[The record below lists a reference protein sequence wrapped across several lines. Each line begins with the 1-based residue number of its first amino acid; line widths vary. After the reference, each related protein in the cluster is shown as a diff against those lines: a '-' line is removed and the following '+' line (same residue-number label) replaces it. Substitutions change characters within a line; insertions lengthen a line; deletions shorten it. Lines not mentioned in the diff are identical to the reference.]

1 MPRLYVRFQ
10 AARPDRWG
18 QFPGVFALVDGLS
31 AAGRLTVAQERFRR
45 VGNEWLTTHLVN
57 PYALHR
63 HADSRRLHPRARA
76 WFASTAEDAIDR
88 VGGYL
93 DILDAH
99 GVAWARLDTD
109 APGVIVYDDPRQV
122 VAVPDGAATTD
133 RR

>member
-10 AARPDRWG
+10 TAHPDRWG
-18 QFPGVFALVDGLS
+18 RFPGVFALVDGLS

-57 PYALHR
+57 PYAPHR
-63 HADSRRLHPRARA
+63 QSDGRRLHPRASA
-76 WFASTAEDAIDR
+76 WFTSTAADAIDR

-93 DILDAH
+93 DILDEH
-99 GVAWARLDTD
+99 GIAWARLDTD
-109 APGVIVYDDPRQV
+109 TPGVIVYDDPRQV
-122 VAVPDGAATTD
+122 LAVPDGSNAAD